1 MICAAA
7 LGLSVELSGQMG
19 MPPSPPPPPHFSSLS
34 ASSFSVDEGR
44 RGLDVP
50 PSPDEVR
57 RELYPYGRAPSPPP
71 FWLDR
76 GLPPFAP
83 GAMPPVPGP
92 VFSKAFNA
100 LLVLLVLGCVFLG
113 LNLRDA
119 VQKMQASD
127 IGTNNELL
135 TTGAGNA
142 QWLASI
148 QKSKGMRSGHH
159 SACSAPVAAA
169 KPKGKGSGKKGKVAA
184 RDDDDDAQELETFV
198 KPKSKKKGKSRG

>member
-1 MICAAA
+1 MYA
-7 LGLSVELSGQMG
+7 
-19 MPPSPPPPPHFSSLS
+19 PPPPQFSS
-34 ASSFSVDEGR
+34 DDGR
-44 RGLDVP
+44 RGL
-50 PSPDEVR
+50 
-57 RELYPYGRAPSPPP
+57 YAYGRAPSPPP

-100 LLVLLVLGCVFLG
+100 LLVLLVIGCLFLG

-127 IGTNNELL
+127 IGTNNEVL

-159 SACSAPVAAA
+159 SACSAPIAAA
-169 KPKGKGSGKKGKVAA
+169 KPKGKGGGGGKKGRVAA
-184 RDDDDDAQELETFV
+184 RADDDDDDDAARELETFV
-198 KPKSKKKGKSRG
+198 KPKGKSKKGKARG